1 MTFMDYLRERLPL
14 VEGAL
19 ARAAARPMTDG
30 TVSVDLERYL
40 YAPLARFTS
49 GGGKRVRPVLAL
61 LGAEAVGGRPEDA
74 LSAGIAIELFQSAA
88 LVHDDI
94 ADESELRRGEPCLYK
109 TEGVG
114 PATNMGDLALTQVFE
129 VVLADEGLDPARR
142 LAVLAELVRME
153 RHTLEG
159 QALDLGWARDGRWDV
174 TCDDY
179 VYMVTSKTAWY
190 SAALPLYIGAIAG
203 GAGKDDAEG
212 LVDLGLHA
220 GVAFQIQDDLLNLVG
235 NRCIEG
241 GVNHMGR
248 FCEELNALY
257 GIEYQDLWSL
267 EDAERYLRDGWMLLA
282 GMSGPVYEG
291 GKEYGGHV
299 LLIWRCDSSGV
310 YIRDPDDITLTGPIA
325 WEQFERIEWG
335 PYFYA
340 IREGQQ

>member
-1 MTFMDYLRERLPL
+1 MAESGCGLCC
-14 VEGAL
+14 
-19 ARAAARPMTDG
+19 AAMAASWITGEDITP
-30 TVSVDLERYL
+30 
-40 YAPLARFTS
+40 
-49 GGGKRVRPVLAL
+49 PV
-61 LGAEAVGGRPEDA
+61 
-74 LSAGIAIELFQSAA
+74 
-88 LVHDDI
+88 
-94 ADESELRRGEPCLYK
+94 
-109 TEGVG
+109 
-114 PATNMGDLALTQVFE
+114 
-129 VVLADEGLDPARR
+129 
-142 LAVLAELVRME
+142 
-153 RHTLEG
+153 
-159 QALDLGWARDGRWDV
+159 
-174 TCDDY
+174 
-179 VYMVTSKTAWY
+179 
-190 SAALPLYIGAIAG
+190 
-203 GAGKDDAEG
+203 
-212 LVDLGLHA
+212 
-220 GVAFQIQDDLLNLVG
+220 LLNLVG